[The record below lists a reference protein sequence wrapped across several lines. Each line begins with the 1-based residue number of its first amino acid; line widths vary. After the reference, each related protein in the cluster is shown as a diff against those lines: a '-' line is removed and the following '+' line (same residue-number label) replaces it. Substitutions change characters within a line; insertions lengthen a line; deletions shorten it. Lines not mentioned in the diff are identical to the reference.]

1 MTMTLSKG
9 GNLSLT
15 KQDPGLKRALIGLGW
30 DARST
35 NGAEFDLD
43 ASAFLLDGNG
53 KIYGTGEQSFVF
65 YNNLA
70 TPDQTVTHT
79 GDNRT
84 GDGDGDD
91 VVLVADV
98 LGHRDPSMTL
108 RVYSH
113 VSKSHRKARVR
124 DATTLYEM
132 PAPPTEG
139 AWKPTRIQRK
149 VKGSDAPGEGEP
161 RGKRPRKA
169 TGGN

>member
-1 MTMTLSKG
+1 MDRLIRQAGVTRIRVHDMRHTAASTMI
-9 GNLSLT
+9 
-15 KQDPGLKRALIGLGW
+15 PR
-30 DARST
+30 
-35 NGAEFDLD
+35 
-43 ASAFLLDGNG
+43 
-53 KIYGTGEQSFVF
+53 
-65 YNNLA
+65 
-70 TPDQTVTHT
+70 
-79 GDNRT
+79 
-84 GDGDGDD
+84 GDD
-91 VVLVADV
+91 VVLGADV
-98 LGHRDPSMTL
+98 LGHKDPAMTL